1 MRAGKLFFF
10 NMNKNYS
17 KANLFKTINIKERK
31 RDLIYDKDTDSIFL
45 YLENTPKLVVMK
57 LDPSKYF

>member
-1 MRAGKLFFF
+1 
-10 NMNKNYS
+10 MNKNYS